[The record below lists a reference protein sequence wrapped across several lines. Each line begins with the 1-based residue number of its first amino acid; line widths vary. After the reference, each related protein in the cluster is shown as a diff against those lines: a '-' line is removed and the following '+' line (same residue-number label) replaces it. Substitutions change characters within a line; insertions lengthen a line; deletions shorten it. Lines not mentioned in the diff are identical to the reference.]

1 MCCLIGAK
9 IPTWPPENG
18 RKLIIQEHGP
28 ALNLSESILYFFY
41 ERNKRRQ
48 ERYADK
54 FTQKYVK
61 IFKNFE
67 KYSKMRDKLK
77 RKKMVWC
84 IAKIAFYEIFIF

>member
-1 MCCLIGAK
+1 MIVINERNDRAWIL
-9 IPTWPPENG
+9 TWPEPENG

-61 IFKNFE
+61 IFKN
-67 KYSKMRDKLK
+67 SKNI
-77 RKKMVWC
+77 RK
-84 IAKIAFYEIFIF
+84 